1 MATTVKLI
9 NSLFEETIVDVTQD
23 AEHWKLFLKTASM
36 NYTNSF
42 SEQLLI
48 YAQRPEA
55 VACTDI
61 ETWNNTY
68 KRYVNSGTPGI
79 GLLTD
84 YGYKSGIRYVWGI
97 NDTHSVYGR
106 KGKQL
111 KIWKVPQIYEKQ
123 IIESLKSKFEKINN
137 QDNFI
142 DAIKSLADV
151 LIEND
156 SSDYLIDL
164 LENRYY
170 TRLENVAS
178 DIIEKHYKQLLKNSV
193 VFMILNRSGINPA
206 PYFNYSDFREISMF
220 QDIDSIAR
228 LGTAISSISEIGIK
242 EIYQS
247 LKNIR
252 ITEIDKIR
260 TFAKKDSLVYDDN
273 TKANINER
281 GEKYE
286 HNLQENRKIS
296 STELDS
302 IRGSTGNGQI
312 LNDEV
317 RLSENTESRNI
328 PSYDDEGNINSPFER
343 DRANITREDSNHNES
358 NDARITSNR
367 GIESNQPNEM
377 DWTNEQYQES
387 SRRDSVERTN
397 LQLEENENTENSILF
412 SNDDKYLYRLGDHVF
427 IDNEEYI
434 IQHIEDFNVFLYNPS
449 YPSGSMDLSVVELEN
464 HLKEDKLNNHLK
476 VDYSNDGIDFETITK
491 IEELDDD
498 NYYTVARV
506 MNDNNCIEL
515 HSNNGNIHVE
525 IGTKVNDN
533 EWENE
538 FEDAPWFNK
547 TLSNQ
552 DVLDKLYEIYN
563 EKFKNQK
570 ESENYYGEYND
581 EIDLIDHILHQH
593 KIDDIVLNFDDN
605 GNLVAMDDENA
616 WFGEEFYKFLFDELF
631 DYNDNGTVDLI
642 DNKDLERL
650 KEYRKKYENS
660 YSDITRF
667 LDSIIDKAHIEKVK
681 YIFDTDNNLQ
691 SVRYE
696 DGETVDLTKFY
707 SLFLAEDSNVLN
719 EDEINRL
726 NEELKKVRLKNREN
740 LIDKELFIDGNKYIV
755 IDILEKNAEDFGDM
769 VAIKNIQTNTI
780 DTEPLDYI
788 YYTIDKNNQ
797 SKLSEKEKSLV
808 KVKKQVSQ
816 MTLFAPRE
824 EELADRIVDIFNSFD
839 TKYKGTF
846 YVDDI
851 RLEVWEHIKS
861 KKRNLTICLKSTKC
875 TEYSNK
881 ETAFTCFNTDKSDE
895 TLLRESVDIDP
906 FLKYLSKDKDFSI
919 SLTPDTLFVFYHNF
933 DEKQIDLS
941 VGRKEV
947 LSSVNDS
954 DNIEII
960 DNPDNEVKIERKS
973 KKRVINYVLHPEI
986 PYEERINYK
995 IVDNDLGVGTNS
1007 EKFRNNITAIRLL
1020 KKIESEDRYATPE
1033 EQEVLAK
1040 YVGWGGLQK
1049 AFEKETFENMEMEM
1063 LLDEGI
1069 ISKEE
1074 YKNAKYTVTNA
1085 FYTPPI
1091 VIKAMYKALSNMGL
1105 EKGNILEPSC
1115 GIGNFIGLLPNND
1128 KLKIYGVENDNI
1140 SGSIARQLYQKSSIA
1155 IKGFENVDYSDSFF
1169 DVVVGNVPFGT
1180 EYLNDKKYDK
1190 YHFVIHDYFF
1200 AKAIDKVR
1208 PGGIIALITSK
1219 GTLDKENSDFRKY
1232 LAQRANLVG
1241 AIRLPNNT
1249 FKKNAG
1255 TEITSDIIFLQKRD
1269 GITDILPEWVNLG
1282 TNEDGISMNQ
1292 YFIDN
1297 PSMVLGKMEM
1307 KSNQYGSYSSVCT
1320 PYEDRK
1326 LEDLLNNAIN
1336 NIHATIEDYNIDDV
1350 EEELVSIEADP
1361 NTRNF
1366 SYAIIEDKVY
1376 YRENS
1381 RMFEMNLPKATE
1393 ERVRGL
1399 IELRDT
1405 TREIIDMQL
1414 EDFPDEDIKNAQTKL
1429 NDLYDK
1435 FIKKYGLINSRGNSI
1450 AFSDDNS
1457 YFLLCS
1463 LEILD
1468 ENGNLEKKADM
1479 FTKRTIKP
1487 LFEKRKVEN
1496 AMDGLLVSIT
1506 DKARVDLN
1514 YIQSITNIDMDKI
1527 LEDLKGKIY
1536 RVPEYG
1542 NPNHWVTADEYLS
1555 GNVRE
1560 KLEIAERF
1568 AQDDATFNENVEAL
1582 KQVMPPYIQTED
1594 IVAKLGATWIPTHYI
1609 KEFMFEL
1616 LDSSNDAIEYMDIHY
1631 SDLTSEWSIDRKYYD
1646 RNSIQVTSTYGTS
1659 RANAYRLLE
1668 DALNLRD
1675 TKIFDYVY
1683 DEEGN
1688 RKAILNKQ
1696 ETAIAQAKQDKI
1708 RDTFDDWLWKD
1719 IDRREK
1725 LTELYNKKFNSI
1737 RLREYDGSNISFL
1750 GMNPEITLRE
1760 HQVNAIARILY
1771 GGNTLLAHEVGAG
1784 KTFEMVAAAM
1794 ESKRLGLCNKSL
1806 FVVPNHIIAQFA
1818 SEFLQLYPSA
1828 NILVSTKK
1836 DFETKNRKKFCSRIA
1851 TGDYDAVIIGHSQF
1865 EKIPMS
1871 VERQKDILESQLE
1884 DISRGIEDLKAHN
1897 GEKFSIKMLVRTQK
1911 SIERKLEKLNS
1922 RDRKDNVVTF
1932 EELGVDRLFVDE
1944 AHYYKNLYLYTKMRN
1959 VSGVA
1964 STEAQKSSDLYM
1976 KCRYL
1981 DEITGNK
1988 GVIFATGTPISN
2000 SMTELYTMQRYLQYD
2015 ELLKSGLQHFDAW
2028 ASTFG
2033 ETVTAIEMAPEGTG
2047 FRMKTRFAKFHN
2059 IPELMAMFKNF
2070 ADIKTADTLN
2080 LPVPKAE
2087 FEILVSSPSE
2097 VQLELVKSYGERA
2110 EKIRNR
2116 DVKPEQDNM
2125 LKITNE
2131 GRKLALDQRII
2142 NGMLPDFENSKVNMC
2157 CENIYNIWEKYK
2169 EKRLAQLVF
2178 CDLSTP
2184 KDDGSFDVYNDIKSK
2199 LISKGVP
2206 KNEIEFIHN
2215 ANTEIKKKEL
2225 FSKVR
2230 QGQIRILMGST
2241 QKMGAGT
2248 NCQDRLIA
2256 LHDLDCPWRPSDL
2269 QQRLG
2274 RIVRQGNQ
2282 NDTVYIYR
2290 YVTEKTFD
2298 SYLYHLVES
2307 KQKFISQIMTSK
2319 TPVRDAEDID
2329 ESVLSYA
2336 EIKALATGNPEIIEK
2351 TELDTQ
2357 VSKLKLLKQNYL
2369 SEHYDLENK
2378 IKKVFPSE
2386 IERYEYNLENYKKD
2400 LEFLQ
2405 LNYPSSEDEFF
2416 SMKINDEKVIDKK
2429 AAGEMILA
2437 ECERCVK
2444 EESKDFAEYK
2454 GFKIEIKFDSFF
2466 KEYKLYL
2473 KNNATYTVELGESDT
2488 GNITRIDNTI
2498 NSISDDIRYT
2508 EKQLLGIKSDLE
2520 NAKTELNK
2528 PFPQEQ
2534 ELKDKIARLN
2544 ILNKKL
2550 NLDEKNHEILED
2562 DDSSE
2567 ELYEKNQSYKKDYER

>member
-9 NSLFEETIVDVTQD
+9 NTLFEETIIDVTQD
-23 AEHWKLFLKTASM
+23 AEHWQSFLKTASM

-55 VACTDI
+55 VACADI
-61 ETWNNTY
+61 DTWNNTY
-68 KRYVNSGTPGI
+68 KRFVNSGTPGI

-84 YGYKSGIRYVWGI
+84 YGYRSGIRYVWGV
-97 NDTHSVYGR
+97 NDTHSIYGR
-106 KGKQL
+106 NGKQL
-111 KIWKVPQIYEKQ
+111 KIWKVPQIYEEQ
-123 IIESLKSKFEKINN
+123 IIESLESKFESINN
-137 QDNFI
+137 KSNFTE
-142 DAIKSLADV
+142 AIKSLVDI

-170 TRLENVAS
+170 TRLENIAS
-178 DIIEKHYKQLLKNSV
+178 DVIEKHYKELLKNSV
-193 VFMILNRSGINPA
+193 VFMILNRSGINPT

-252 ITEIDKIR
+252 MKEIDKIR
-260 TFAKKDSLVYDDN
+260 TFAKTDSLVYDED
-273 TKANINER
+273 TKTNNVER
-281 GEKYE
+281 GENYE
-286 HNLQENRKIS
+286 HNLQENREIS
-296 STELDS
+296 STKLDS
-302 IRGSTGNGQI
+302 IRRADEHGQI

-317 RLSENTESRNI
+317 RVFEEPESRDI
-328 PSYDDEGNINSPFER
+328 SSYADARDINTSFER
-343 DRANITREDSNHNES
+343 NRADITRENENNNES
-358 NDARITSNR
+358 NDARTQDNR
-367 GIESNQPNEM
+367 GNEINQSNAMGWN
-377 DWTNEQYQES
+377 DEQYQAT
-387 SRRDSVERTN
+387 SRGNSNERTN
-397 LQLEENENTENSILF
+397 LQLNENENTENGILF
-412 SNDDKYLYRLGDHVF
+412 SGDDKYLYRLGDHVF
-427 IDNEEYI
+427 IEDEEYI

-449 YPSGSMDLSVVELEN
+449 YPSGSIHLSLVELEN
-464 HLKEDKLNNHLK
+464 HLKEDNLNNHLK
-476 VDYSNDGIDFETITK
+476 IDYSKDGVDFETITK
-491 IEELDDD
+491 VEELDDEK
-498 NYYTVARV
+498 NYTVARI
-506 MNDNNCIEL
+506 MNDNNCVEL
-515 HSNNGNIHVE
+515 HSNKGTIHIE
-525 IGTKVNDN
+525 IGTKVNDD

-538 FEDAPWFNK
+538 FENAPWFNK

-552 DVLDKLYEIYN
+552 DVLDKLYDIYN
-563 EKFKNQK
+563 EKFKDEK
-570 ESENYYGEYND
+570 DSENYYGEYND

-593 KIDDIVLNFDDN
+593 KIDDIVLNFNDN
-605 GNLVAMDDENA
+605 GNIVAMDDENV

-631 DYNDNGTVDLI
+631 DYNDDGTVELI

-650 KEYRKKYENS
+650 KEYRKKYENP

-667 LDSIIDKAHIEKVK
+667 LDTIIDKANIEKVK
-681 YIFDTDNNLQ
+681 YIFDTDNNLK
-691 SVRYE
+691 SVKYE

-707 SLFLAEDSNVLN
+707 SLFLAEDYDVLSA
-719 EDEINRL
+719 DEINRIK
-726 NEELKKVRLKNREN
+726 EELKKVRLKNREN
-740 LIDKELFIDGNKYIV
+740 LIDKELTIDGNKYVVMDIV
-755 IDILEKNAEDFGDM
+755 EKDSDDFGDM
-769 VAIKNIQTNTI
+769 VVIKNVKTNTI

-797 SKLSEKEKSLV
+797 SKLSEKEKSPV
-808 KVKKQVSQ
+808 KLKKQVSQ

-851 RLEVWEHIKS
+851 GLEVWDHIKS

-875 TEYSNK
+875 IEYSNK
-881 ETAFTCFNTDKSDE
+881 ETSFTCFNTDKEDE
-895 TLLRESVDIDP
+895 ILLRESVEIDP
-906 FLKYLSKDKDFSI
+906 FLKYLSQDKDFSI
-919 SLTPDTLFVFYHNF
+919 SITPDTLYIFYSKF
-933 DEKQIDLS
+933 DEKEIDLS
-941 VGRKEV
+941 IGRNEV
-947 LSSVNDS
+947 LSSVNNN

-960 DNPDNEVKIERKS
+960 DNPANEIKIEKKS
-973 KKRVINYVLHPEI
+973 KKKIINYVLHPEV

-995 IVDNDLGVGTNS
+995 IIDNNLGVGTDS

-1020 KKIESEDRYATPE
+1020 KKIESENRYATST
-1033 EQEVLAK
+1033 EQEVLSR

-1269 GITDILPEWVNLG
+1269 GITDILPDWVNLG
-1282 TNEDGISMNQ
+1282 TNDDGITMNQ
-1292 YFIDN
+1292 YFINN
-1297 PSMVLGKMEM
+1297 PNMILGKMEL
-1307 KSNQYGSYSSVCT
+1307 KSNQYGGYSSVCT
-1320 PYEDRK
+1320 PYEDK
-1326 LEDLLNNAIN
+1326 NLEGLLNNAIN
-1336 NIHATIEDYNIDDV
+1336 NIHATIEDYNVDDV

-1361 NTRNF
+1361 NARNF
-1366 SYAIIEDKVY
+1366 SYTIVDDKVY

-1414 EDFPDEDIKNAQTKL
+1414 EDFPDDDIKNAQIKL

-1496 AMDGLLVSIT
+1496 AMDGLLVSIA
-1506 DKARVDLN
+1506 DKARVDLS

-1568 AQDDATFNENVEAL
+1568 AQNDESYNENVEAL
-1582 KQVMPPYIQTED
+1582 KKVMPSYIPTED
-1594 IVAKLGATWIPTHYI
+1594 ISVRLGATWLPTKYI
-1609 KEFMFEL
+1609 KQFMFEL
-1616 LDSSNDAIEYMDIHY
+1616 LDSSNDAMEYMDIHY
-1631 SDLTSEWSIDRKYYD
+1631 SDLTSEWNIERKYYD
-1646 RNSIQVTSTYGTS
+1646 RNSIPVTSTYGTS

-1675 TKIFDYVY
+1675 TKIFDYEI
-1683 DEEGN
+1683 DNEGK

-1696 ETAIAQAKQDKI
+1696 ETAIAQAKQEKI
-1708 RDTFDDWLWKD
+1708 KDAFDEWIWKD

-1725 LTELYNKKFNSI
+1725 LTELYNRKFNSI
-1737 RLREYDGSNISFL
+1737 RLREYDGSNIPFL
-1750 GMNPEITLRE
+1750 GMNPEIKLRE

-1871 VERQKDILESQLE
+1871 AERQKDILESQLE

-1922 RDRKDNVVTF
+1922 RDKKDDVITF

-1964 STEAQKSSDLYM
+1964 TTEAQKSSDLYM

-1981 DEITGNK
+1981 DEITNNK

-2015 ELLKSGLQHFDAW
+2015 ELLRCGLQHFDAW

-2033 ETVTAIEMAPEGTG
+2033 ETVTAIEIAPEGTG
-2047 FRMKTRFAKFHN
+2047 FRLKTRFAKFHN
-2059 IPELMAMFKNF
+2059 IPELMQMFKNF

-2087 FEILVSSPSE
+2087 FETIVSHPSD
-2097 VQLELVKSYGERA
+2097 VQLDLVKSYGERA
-2110 EKIRNR
+2110 EKVRNR
-2116 DVKPEQDNM
+2116 DVKPEEDNM

-2142 NGMLPDFENSKVNMC
+2142 NSMLPDFENSKVNMC
-2157 CENIYNIWEKYK
+2157 CDNIYNIWEKYK
-2169 EKRLAQLVF
+2169 DKRLAQLVF

-2184 KDDGSFDVYNDIKSK
+2184 KDNESFDVYNDIKTK
-2199 LISKGVP
+2199 LINKGVP
-2206 KNEIEFIHN
+2206 ENEIEFIHN
-2215 ANTEIKKKEL
+2215 ANTEVQKKEL

-2241 QKMGAGT
+2241 SKMGAGT

-2319 TPVRDAEDID
+2319 VPVRDAEDVD

-2378 IKKVFPSE
+2378 VKKIFPSE
-2386 IERYEYNLENYKKD
+2386 IERYELNLDNYKKD
-2400 LEFLQ
+2400 LEFLKE
-2405 LNYPSSEDEFF
+2405 NYSSSEDEFF
-2416 SMKINDEKVIDKK
+2416 SMTINDNEIIDKK
-2429 AAGEMILA
+2429 VAGELILKECKRCA
-2437 ECERCVK
+2437 EAGSK
-2444 EESKDFAEYK
+2444 EFAEYK
-2454 GFKIEIKFDSFF
+2454 GFKMEIHFDSFM

-2473 KNNATYTVELGESDT
+2473 RNNATYTVELGESDI
-2488 GNITRIDNTI
+2488 GNITRIDNKI
-2498 NSISDDIRYT
+2498 NDISFEISYT
-2508 EKQLLGIKSDLE
+2508 EKQLLGVKNDLE
-2520 NAKTELNK
+2520 NAKAELNK
-2528 PFPQEQ
+2528 PFLQEQ
-2534 ELKDKIARLN
+2534 ELKDKMARLN
-2544 ILNKKL
+2544 ELNKKL
-2550 NLDEKNHEILED
+2550 NLDEKVHDILED
-2562 DDSSE
+2562 DEFE
-2567 ELYEKNQSYKKDYER
+2567 ETESKIQSYKKDYER